1 MKLKH
6 RHAKRA
12 IQAAERSLRHL
23 EKLIDLPRYPGIPA
37 EDQAFVRYRLNALAN
52 ALSDVIVRLH
62 DLQRGAGR

>member
-12 IQAAERSLRHL
+12 IKAAERSLRHL
-23 EKLIDLPRYPGIPA
+23 DKLIDLPRYQGIP
-37 EDQAFVRYRLNALAN
+37 ERDQAFVRYRLNALAN